1 MRDSDQFTAHADR
14 CDAEAAAATLDNVRD
29 RSLRASATWRDMA
42 ERSLRM
48 ETARAEREAR
58 TPVAATQA

>member
-1 MRDSDQFTAHADR
+1 MRDSDQFTAHANR
-14 CDAEAAAATLDNVRD
+14 CDAEAAAATLDNVRE

-48 ETARAEREAR
+48 ENARAEREAR
-58 TPVAATQA
+58 PPAAAAQA

>member
-58 TPVAATQA
+58 TPAAAAQA

>member
-14 CDAEAAAATLDNVRD
+14 CDAEAASATLDNVRD

-48 ETARAEREAR
+48 ETARAERESR
-58 TPVAATQA
+58 TPVAATES

>member
-14 CDAEAAAATLDNVRD
+14 CDAEAAAATLDNVRE

-58 TPVAATQA
+58 APAAVAQA